1 MTPDAVAEASSSN
14 RYGKTASAEA
24 LQALLEK
31 AQKKGKLKEAAS
43 YLMRISAEGQPMSD
57 GKTIDRAFLVV
68 AFAAFPNLA
77 GEAFA

>member
-1 MTPDAVAEASSSN
+1 MPE
-14 RYGKTASAEA
+14 R
-24 LQALLEK
+24 

-57 GKTIDRAFLVV
+57 GKTIDRALLVV
-68 AFAAFPNLA
+68 AFAAFPDLA